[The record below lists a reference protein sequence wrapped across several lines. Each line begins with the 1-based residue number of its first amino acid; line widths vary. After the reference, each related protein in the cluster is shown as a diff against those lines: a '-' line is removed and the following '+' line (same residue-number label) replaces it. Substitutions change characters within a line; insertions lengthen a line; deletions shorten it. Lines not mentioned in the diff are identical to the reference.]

1 MQKIKLLS
9 TGIPNLDTVLGGGIP
24 VYSLNIV
31 AGAPGSGK
39 TILVQQMMFSYI
51 QAHRATKTLYLS
63 TLSEPTLKVVRYM
76 QRFNFFDAEAFG
88 EQVIYADIGGFVV
101 ENPLSLVSNR
111 VMELV
116 DQYQPD
122 LVVIDSF
129 RAIRD
134 LSNDA
139 AEFRCLCYNLSVL
152 LASARCTTFLVSECG
167 REQMVNSAE
176 FAIADGIFYL
186 DLTLDQGEV
195 NRSIQV
201 CKLRGQS
208 PLMSAFPFTI
218 SEQGIR
224 ILSPTLSL
232 RQAKVNQ
239 ERETLLLKTGIPG
252 LDALLRGGIFSG
264 RSVILSGVSGTG
276 KTTFAL
282 QFLVQGAMV
291 GEKGLLI
298 SFEEST
304 EQLYQAAAGF
314 GWQLPELEA
323 QGLLQIIFIPQIQIR
338 VEEQLEQIIEA
349 TVTFKPR
356 RLVIDSLSVFLYKVQ
371 SQATQREKLVQLT
384 TLVQYLGA
392 VGLFISD
399 IPATA
404 PESLS
409 HFGVEETVVDGTIV
423 LSTEKI
429 NHQVGGQGFRR
440 YRYLEVYKMRGTAH
454 FTGRHRLEITPQGME
469 VLSTALV
476 SEEGG
481 GETTEQAQQE
491 NFSIR
496 PEPPPLVFAA
506 LQGLIKGNLRYGS
519 AWLAQ
524 GEPGVGKSTLAYQFA
539 IEGLLRKE
547 SVLYITADAPREKVY
562 QSLQNLGFLPD
573 PYLES
578 GQLVILDAFSPGN
591 DNIDL
596 SDPETLMFAIARQL
610 NRLSR
615 PCRKIFDSLAPLAA
629 VCTPREFI
637 SLIYRKNR
645 LLRQPDVAMFNT
657 FPQLAMEDSERYS
670 LLNAYDV
677 VLNLYTPNWGEM
689 NQQGKIGNRVL
700 KIGKIRGARADLR
713 PYPYTISPNEGIL
726 LQKNYYQWGTHGS

>member
-1 MQKIKLLS
+1 MS

-24 VYSLNIV
+24 VYSLNIL
-31 AGAPGSGK
+31 AGVPGSGK

-51 QAHRATKTLYLS
+51 QVHKAAKTLYLS
-63 TLSEPTLKVVRYM
+63 TLSEPSIKVVRYM
-76 QRFNFFDAEAFG
+76 QRFHFFDAEAFG
-88 EQVIYADIGGFVV
+88 ERVIYGDLGGFVV
-101 ENPLSLVSNR
+101 ENSLSLLSNR
-111 VMELV
+111 IMELV
-116 DQYQPD
+116 DQYNPD

-134 LSNDA
+134 LSHNST
-139 AEFRCLCYNLSVL
+139 EFRCLCYDLSVL

-167 REQMVNSAE
+167 REQMVNGAE

-186 DLTLDQGEV
+186 DLTLNQGEV
-195 NRSIQV
+195 NRSFQV

-208 PLMSAFPFTI
+208 ALMNTFPFTI
-218 SEQGIR
+218 SHKGMR

-232 RQAKVNQ
+232 RQAQVNQ
-239 ERETLLLKTGIPG
+239 ETEIKLMTTGIPG
-252 LDALLRGGIFSG
+252 LDVLLRGGILSG
-264 RSVILSGVSGTG
+264 RSLIISGVSGTG

-282 QFLVQGAMV
+282 QFLVQGARV
-291 GEKGLLI
+291 GEKGLFI

-304 EQLYQAAAGF
+304 ERLHQAAAGF
-314 GWQLPELEA
+314 GWQLQELEEL
-323 QGLLQIIFIPQIQIR
+323 GLLQMIFVPQIQIR
-338 VEEQLEQIIEA
+338 VEEQLEQIIAA
-349 TVTFKPR
+349 TATFKPR

-371 SQATQREKLVQLT
+371 NRATQREKLVQLT
-384 TLVQYLGA
+384 TLVQCFGA

-399 IPATA
+399 VPATI
-404 PESLS
+404 PDSLS

-423 LSTEKI
+423 LSTERI
-429 NHQVGGQGFRR
+429 NHQLGGQGFRR
-440 YRYLEVYKMRGTAH
+440 YRYLEVYKMRGTDH
-454 FTGRHRLEITPQGME
+454 VTGRHRMEITPQGIE

-476 SEEGG
+476 SRQEIREQMEGEE
-481 GETTEQAQQE
+481 A
-491 NFSIR
+491 S
-496 PEPPPLVFAA
+496 EPPQLVFAA
-506 LQGLIKGNLRYGS
+506 LKGLIQGNLRYAS
-519 AWLAQ
+519 AWLVQ

-547 SVLYITADAPREKVY
+547 SVLYITADAPKEKVC

-578 GQLVILDAFSPGN
+578 GQLIILDAFSPGN
-591 DNIDL
+591 DNLDL
-596 SDPETLMFAIARQL
+596 SDPETLMFTIARQL

-629 VCTPREFI
+629 MCTPREFI
-637 SLIYRKNR
+637 SLVYRKNR

-657 FPQLAMEDSERYS
+657 FPQLAMEDSDRYS

-677 VLNLYTPNWGEM
+677 VLNLYTPDWGEM
-689 NQQGKIGNRVL
+689 NQQGKIGNHAL

-713 PYPYTISPNEGIL
+713 PYPYTISLHEGIL
-726 LQKNYYQWGTHGS
+726 LQQKYYQWGTHGS

>member
-1 MQKIKLLS
+1 MQKIKLMS

-24 VYSLNIV
+24 VYSLNII

-39 TILVQQMMFSYI
+39 TILVQQMMFNYI
-51 QAHRATKTLYLS
+51 HTHKAAKTLYLS
-63 TLSEPTLKVVRYM
+63 TLSEPSLKVVRYM
-76 QRFNFFDAEAFG
+76 QRFDFFDAEAFG
-88 EQVIYADIGGFVV
+88 ERMIYADIGEFVA
-101 ENPLSLVSNR
+101 ENPLSSVSNR
-111 VMELV
+111 IMELV
-116 DQYQPD
+116 DQYHPD

-134 LSNDA
+134 LSNNS
-139 AEFRCLCYNLSVL
+139 AEFRCLCYNLAVL

-167 REQMVNSAE
+167 REQIENGAE
-176 FAIADGIFYL
+176 FAIADGILYL
-186 DLTLDQGEV
+186 DISLNQGEV
-195 NRSIQV
+195 NRSAQV

-208 PLMSAFPFTI
+208 PLMNAFPFTI
-218 SEQGIR
+218 SSEGMR

-232 RQAKVNQ
+232 RQAQVN
-239 ERETLLLKTGIPG
+239 RETETKLMTTGIPG
-252 LDALLRGGIFSG
+252 LDVLLRGGIFSG
-264 RSVILSGVSGTG
+264 RSLILSGASGTG
-276 KTTFAL
+276 KTTLAL
-282 QFLVQGAMV
+282 QFLVQGAQI

-304 EQLYQAAAGF
+304 ERLHQAAAGF
-314 GWQLPELEA
+314 GWQLQELEDR
-323 QGLLQIIFIPQIQIR
+323 GLLQIIFIPQIQIR
-338 VEEQLEQIIEA
+338 VEEQLEQIIAA
-349 TVTFKPR
+349 TATFKPR

-371 SQATQREKLVQLT
+371 EPAIQREKLVQLA
-384 TLVQYLGA
+384 TLVQCFGA

-399 IPATA
+399 IPAIA

-423 LSTEKI
+423 LSTERI
-429 NHQVGGQGFRR
+429 NHQLGGQGFRR
-440 YRYLEVYKMRGTAH
+440 YRYLEVYKMRGTDH
-454 FTGRHRLEITPQGME
+454 VTGRHRMEITPQGIE
-469 VLSTALV
+469 VLSAALV
-476 SEEGG
+476 SEREAREQEEL
-481 GETTEQAQQE
+481 GEV
-491 NFSIR
+491 SIYS
-496 PEPPPLVFAA
+496 EPPPLVFAA
-506 LQGLIKGNLRYGS
+506 LKGLIQGDLRYGS
-519 AWLAQ
+519 AWLVQ

-547 SVLYITADAPREKVY
+547 SVLYITADAPKEKVY

-578 GQLVILDAFSPGN
+578 GQLLILDAFSPGN
-591 DNIDL
+591 DNLDL
-596 SDPETLMFAIARQL
+596 SDPETLMFTIARQL

-629 VCTPREFI
+629 MCTPREFI

-657 FPQLAMEDSERYS
+657 FPQLAMADSDRYS

-677 VLNLYTPNWGEM
+677 VLNLYTPDWGEM
-689 NQQGKIGNRVL
+689 NQQGKIGNRAL

-713 PYPYTISPNEGIL
+713 PYPYTISLNEGIL
-726 LQKNYYQWGTHGS
+726 LQPKYYQWGTHGS